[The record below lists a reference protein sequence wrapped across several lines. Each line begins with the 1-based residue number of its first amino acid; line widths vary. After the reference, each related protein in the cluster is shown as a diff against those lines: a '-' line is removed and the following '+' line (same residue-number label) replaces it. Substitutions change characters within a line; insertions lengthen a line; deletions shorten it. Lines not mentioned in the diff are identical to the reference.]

1 METSKEKKR
10 KVYTFRLN
18 VFLAILRVT
27 WCLLGLS
34 GQSENAQPY
43 APFYGQPKSLNR
55 PTKHGLISIFYSI
68 DRVTPGIFGVPLATS
83 ITYANVAISLFNDGG
98 ESYIYGYVP
107 IVVAKC
113 GVYLKEKG

>member
-1 METSKEKKR
+1 METPKEKKR

-27 WCLLGLS
+27 WYLS
-34 GQSENAQPY
+34 GLGQFDNAERY
-43 APFYGQPKSLNR
+43 APFYGQPQSLNR
-55 PTKHGLISIFYSI
+55 PIKHELISNFYSI
-68 DRVTPGIFGVPLATS
+68 DRVIPGIFGVPLATS

-113 GVYLKEKG
+113 GVFLKEKG